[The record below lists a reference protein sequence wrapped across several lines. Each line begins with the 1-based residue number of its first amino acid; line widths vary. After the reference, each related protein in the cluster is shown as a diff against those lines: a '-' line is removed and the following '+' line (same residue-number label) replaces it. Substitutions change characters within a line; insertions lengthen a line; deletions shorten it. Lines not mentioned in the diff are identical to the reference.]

1 MVRPTEKMAER
12 RTPNRRESNEGG
24 AAPSAA
30 LLQARRERAGRG
42 IGQRRNSAN
51 DDAAEEKWRER
62 RISAET
68 PKYRIL
74 LMSSR
79 RSDASFQCGIAGGV
93 LDKVSDA
100 EIAQLVSVALEGAL
114 LAFGEG
120 NPEQA
125 LRLRACEGRA
135 AMREAL
141 SSLPRVQATDPTV
154 RTEYRNAVA
163 FQKVTLELAL
173 EIVNAIK
180 RYATVYD
187 RDIRSTW

>member
-1 MVRPTEKMAER
+1 
-12 RTPNRRESNEGG
+12 
-24 AAPSAA
+24 
-30 LLQARRERAGRG
+30 
-42 IGQRRNSAN
+42 
-51 DDAAEEKWRER
+51 
-62 RISAET
+62 
-68 PKYRIL
+68 
-74 LMSSR
+74 
-79 RSDASFQCGIAGGV
+79 
-93 LDKVSDA
+93 
-100 EIAQLVSVALEGAL
+100 LEGAL
-114 LAFGEG
+114 VAFGEG

-154 RTEYRNAVA
+154 RTEYRKAVA